1 MSAVFQR
8 TKTFIAQREVL
19 WYGICIFYG
28 DKKHLIMNKEKK
40 QQTQNEEIKVQGE
53 ENITNGNQQHTDATN
68 NKTEGNGQTK
78 DKTDDAPKE
87 KTPGQQIEDLENK
100 VKDLNNKL
108 LYKVAEFD
116 NYRKRTL
123 KEKADLILNGG
134 EKVLQSLLPVV
145 DDMERAEQNIAK
157 ATDVEALKQGLQ
169 LVFQKLEKT
178 LRAQGL
184 KKIDAIGQD
193 FNTDY
198 HEAVAF
204 VPCDDK
210 HKGKVIDCI
219 QNGYML
225 NDKVI
230 RFAKVAVGQA
240 SQGNSDSKAD

>member
-1 MSAVFQR
+1 MSKE
-8 TKTFIAQREVL
+8 TN
-19 WYGICIFYG
+19 
-28 DKKHLIMNKEKK
+28 KHA
-40 QQTQNEEIKVQGE
+40 QNEEIKVEGKENNNNQSQPQDNATGSNDSAAENTVNVSNEQQTQNPADADTQGE
-53 ENITNGNQQHTDATN
+53 
-68 NKTEGNGQTK
+68 KK
-78 DKTDDAPKE
+78 M
-87 KTPGQQIEDLENK
+87 TPEQKIEDLENK

-123 KEKADLILNGG
+123 KEKAELILNGG
-134 EKVLQSLLPVV
+134 EKVLQALLPVV
-145 DDMERAEQNIAK
+145 DDLERAEQNIAK
-157 ATDVEALKQGLQ
+157 ATDVEALKQGLM
-169 LVFQKLEKT
+169 LVFQKFEKT
-178 LRAQGL
+178 LQAQGL
-184 KKIDAIGQD
+184 KKIDAIGAD
-193 FNTDY
+193 FDTDY

-240 SQGNSDSKAD
+240 DKQ

>member
-1 MSAVFQR
+1 MSKE
-8 TKTFIAQREVL
+8 TN
-19 WYGICIFYG
+19 
-28 DKKHLIMNKEKK
+28 KHA
-40 QQTQNEEIKVQGE
+40 QNEEIKVEGKENNNNQSQPQDNATGSNDSAAENTVNVSNEQQTQNPADADTQGE
-53 ENITNGNQQHTDATN
+53 
-68 NKTEGNGQTK
+68 
-78 DKTDDAPKE
+78 KE
-87 KTPGQQIEDLENK
+87 MTPEQKIEDLENK

-123 KEKADLILNGG
+123 KEKAELILNGG
-134 EKVLQSLLPVV
+134 EKVLQALLPVV
-145 DDMERAEQNIAK
+145 DDLERAEQNIAK
-157 ATDVEALKQGLQ
+157 ATDVEALKQGLM
-169 LVFQKLEKT
+169 LVFQKFEKT
-178 LRAQGL
+178 LQAQGL
-184 KKIDAIGQD
+184 KKIDAIGAD
-193 FNTDY
+193 FDTDY

-240 SQGNSDSKAD
+240 DKQ

>member
-1 MSAVFQR
+1 
-8 TKTFIAQREVL
+8 
-19 WYGICIFYG
+19 
-28 DKKHLIMNKEKK
+28 MNKEKK
-40 QQTQNEEIKVQGE
+40 EQTQKEVEIQGE
-53 ENITNGNQQHTDATN
+53 ENNATTDQQACDGTCGKDCAN
-68 NKTEGNGQTK
+68 SGQKQSESKDSANEAEGAKSESQK
-78 DKTDDAPKE
+78 
-87 KTPGQQIEDLENK
+87 IEELEAK

-145 DDMERAEQNIAK
+145 DDLERAEQNIAK
-157 ATDVEALKQGLQ
+157 ATDVEALKQGLM
-169 LVFQKLEKT
+169 LVFQKFEKT
-178 LRAQGL
+178 LQSQGL
-184 KKIDAIGQD
+184 KKIDAIGAD
-193 FNTDY
+193 FDTDF

-230 RFAKVAVGQA
+230 RYAKVAVGQA
-240 SQGNSDSKAD
+240 GQSASADNAGAAE

>member
-1 MSAVFQR
+1 
-8 TKTFIAQREVL
+8 
-19 WYGICIFYG
+19 
-28 DKKHLIMNKEKK
+28 MNKEKQK
-40 QQTQNEEIKVQGE
+40 HTQNEEIKVQGE
-53 ENITNGNQQHTDATN
+53 ENIHNHDQQSTDAAQ
-68 NKTEGNGQTK
+68 KKNGVDEHKEETGK
-78 DKTDDAPKE
+78 DGDSKAEKE
-87 KTPGQQIEDLENK
+87 KTPAQQIEELEDK

-145 DDMERAEQNIAK
+145 DDLERAEQNIAK
-157 ATDVEALKQGLQ
+157 ATDVEALKQGLM
-169 LVFQKLEKT
+169 LVFQKFEKT
-178 LRAQGL
+178 LQAQGL
-184 KKIDAIGQD
+184 KKIDAIGAD

-230 RFAKVAVGQA
+230 RFAKVAVGQ
-240 SQGNSDSKAD
+240 SGQDSSANKAE

>member
-1 MSAVFQR
+1 MSKE
-8 TKTFIAQREVL
+8 TN
-19 WYGICIFYG
+19 
-28 DKKHLIMNKEKK
+28 KHA
-40 QQTQNEEIKVQGE
+40 QNEEIKVEGKENNNNQSQPQDNATGSNDSAAENTVNVSNEQQQQNPADADTQGE
-53 ENITNGNQQHTDATN
+53 
-68 NKTEGNGQTK
+68 
-78 DKTDDAPKE
+78 KE
-87 KTPGQQIEDLENK
+87 MTPEQKIEDLENK

-123 KEKADLILNGG
+123 KEKAELILNGG
-134 EKVLQSLLPVV
+134 EKVLQALLPVV
-145 DDMERAEQNIAK
+145 DDLERAEQNIAK
-157 ATDVEALKQGLQ
+157 ATDVEALKQGLM
-169 LVFQKLEKT
+169 LVFQKFEKT
-178 LRAQGL
+178 LQAQGL
-184 KKIDAIGQD
+184 KKIDAIGAD
-193 FNTDY
+193 FDTDY

-240 SQGNSDSKAD
+240 DKQ